1 MDAIRQIALS
11 FPFVVFTALLALA
24 LVYWLLVALHLAPL
38 ELFEHDSLKHDHMA
52 STLVTLGFAGVP
64 ASFALTMLL
73 LVAGGI
79 TLAVELLVLRWLPLG
94 LFRIPVGIV
103 VLWGAFV
110 LASPLASAVCHGM
123 HRRFHRRLSLS
134 RRCLLGEK
142 VIVTGEADPEG
153 VAPAVLVDD
162 AGCEIRLHGKAGA
175 MPVEGE
181 RRVLVKYL
189 PGEHAY
195 RSVAEADYLDARTRL
210 SRLRL
215 VQKHRQRP
223 SSVNGG
229 PAASQ

>member
-1 MDAIRQIALS
+1 MDVIRQITLS
-11 FPFVVFTALLALA
+11 FPVVVFTVLLALA
-24 LVYWLLVALHLAPL
+24 MGYWLLVALHLAPL
-38 ELFEHDSLKHDHMA
+38 ELFEHDSLKHDDMA

-64 ASFALTMLL
+64 ASFALTVLL

-103 VLWGAFV
+103 VLWGAFA
-110 LASPLASAVCHGM
+110 LASPLAAVLCHGW
-123 HRRFHRRLSLS
+123 HRSFHRRPQLS
-134 RRCLLGEK
+134 RRCLLGERVV
-142 VIVTGEADPEG
+142 VIGEADAQG
-153 VAPAVLVDD
+153 VASAVLADD
-162 AGCEIRLHGKAGA
+162 AGCEVRLHGKAGA

-189 PGEHAY
+189 PDELAY

-215 VQKHRQRP
+215 VQKHQGP
-223 SSVNGG
+223 PSVNGG
-229 PAASQ
+229 PAASH